1 MSANVETMFYTREK
15 PWHGLGTRVETELTS
30 ADALV
35 AAGLDWRVTA
45 DPIYDSFGREIEGY
59 RANVRSSDAS
69 VLGIVSDRYT
79 IVQNAE
85 AFEFTDSLVGEG
97 LVYDT
102 AGSLKG
108 GKRIWLLGKL
118 PERYIVGDKVEPYIC
133 FTNTHDGTGAV
144 RACMTPI
151 RVVCNNTLNLALS
164 QASRAW
170 STPHKGDVQK
180 RLEEAR
186 NTLKL
191 ADEYMNALKDQAE
204 YFAYQRMTE
213 GEAEHVIDEIIDL
226 PKDATDRQKKTANEV
241 KEQITVCMLAPD
253 LAKFV
258 GTKWGF
264 LNAISDYVG
273 HGEPARRTKNF
284 DENRWNSIISG
295 HWMLDKAMQLVG

>member
-35 AAGLDWRVTA
+35 AAGLDWRVNA

-85 AFEFTDSLVGEG
+85 AFEFTDALIGEG

-108 GKRIWLLGKL
+108 GRRIWLLGKL

-204 YFAYQRMTE
+204 HFAYQRMTE

-226 PKDATDRQKKTANEV
+226 PKDATDRQKKTASEV

-253 LAKFV
+253 LAQFV

-284 DENRWNSIISG
+284 DENRWSSIISG